1 MFYYLDSF
9 DRNFG
14 FLLREKGP
22 NSLRDAQDKALS
34 FEKHWLDS
42 RKGDMFLIHVG
53 ATLRGG

>member
-34 FEKHWLDS
+34 GEKNWLDS
-42 RKGDMFLIHVG
+42 RKGDIG
-53 ATLRGG
+53 TGT

>member
-22 NSLRDAQDKALS
+22 NSLRDAQDKELS
-34 FEKHWLDS
+34 GEKNWLDS
-42 RKGDMFLIHVG
+42 RKGDIG
-53 ATLRGG
+53 IGT

>member
-22 NSLRDAQDKALS
+22 NSLRDAQDKELNV
-34 FEKHWLDS
+34 EKHCLDS
-42 RKGDMFLIHVG
+42 RKGDVLLIHVG
-53 ATLRGG
+53 ETLRGG